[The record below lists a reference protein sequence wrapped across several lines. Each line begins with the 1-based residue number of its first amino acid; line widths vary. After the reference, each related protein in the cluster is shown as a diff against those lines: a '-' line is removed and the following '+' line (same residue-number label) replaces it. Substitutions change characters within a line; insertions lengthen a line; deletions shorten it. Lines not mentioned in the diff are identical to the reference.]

1 MVAEDC
7 FNFLEPKTDSGLT
20 ALPKEICQLYVRRF
34 TYRAILRK
42 LLQHLKEIYRFS
54 QDIIYSRNGVI
65 GTLSM
70 DINEIL
76 GFPSLPYDPLN
87 HYHFLVCQHPLA
99 TVGTSSILPVP
110 YSSESTVCFLYL
122 SLVLETGLVIL
133 IQEWIEIRFTWFMLL
148 DFEWSELYY
157 SDRMIRR

>member
-1 MVAEDC
+1 
-7 FNFLEPKTDSGLT
+7 
-20 ALPKEICQLYVRRF
+20 
-34 TYRAILRK
+34 
-42 LLQHLKEIYRFS
+42 
-54 QDIIYSRNGVI
+54 
-65 GTLSM
+65 M